1 MDIKQKIGLR
11 IKEFRQQLQLSQEAV
26 ANKAEIERTFMTHV
40 ENGRR
45 NVSIETLEKIVTN
58 GLEVSFAEF
67 FTNEIFEVKKVKGG
81 ANV

>member
-11 IKEFRQQLQLSQEAV
+11 IKEIRAELKLSQEAV

-45 NVSIETLEKIVTN
+45 NVSIETLEKIITG
-58 GLEVSFAEF
+58 GLEISFSDF
-67 FTNEIFEVKKVKGG
+67 FTNYLFEVKTLKGG
-81 ANV
+81 AK

>member
-1 MDIKQKIGLR
+1 MDIKQKVGAR
-11 IKEFRQQLQLSQEAV
+11 IKDLRTQLKLSQEAV

-45 NVSIETLEKIVTN
+45 NVSIETLEKIVRG

-67 FTNEIFEVKKVKGG
+67 FTSEIFDVKKVKGG
-81 ANV
+81 AR